1 MKKII
6 TYSTIALTTL
16 LLTAGCSHHNEAH
29 PAEAHHAKHWGYL
42 GDVGP
47 AHWSSLNEKFYM
59 CAEGKQQSPINV
71 VANTKDKLLPAL
83 DIQYMQSSKS
93 VAHHTH
99 TGHTQELNN
108 GHTIEVEVEAG
119 NMFNVDGESYELK
132 QFHFHTPSEN
142 HVDGKSYPLEAHFVH
157 ASKDGKLAV
166 IAVMFEEGTE
176 HPTLKKIWS
185 KFPMKVNKELDIKFN
200 ADDLNSM
207 MPEDESYYRFK
218 GSLTTPPCTE
228 DVKWFVLKT
237 PLSVSKAEIDAI
249 YKELGH
255 ANNRPIQA
263 TNKREIDG

>member
-1 MKKII
+1 MTKLI
-6 TYSTIALTTL
+6 TYSTIALATIL
-16 LLTAGCSHHNEAH
+16 LSGCQDNEKNPKQIEENH
-29 PAEAHHAKHWGYL
+29 LKHWGYSE
-42 GDVGP
+42 DVAP
-47 AHWSSLNEKFYM
+47 AHWSKLDKKFYM
-59 CAEGKQQSPINV
+59 CTEGEQQSPINV
-71 VANTKDKLLPAL
+71 VANTKDKLLPPL
-83 DIQYMQSSKS
+83 DIQYIKSSKS

-99 TGHTQELNN
+99 TGHTKELNN
-108 GHTIEVEVEAG
+108 GHTVEVEVESG
-119 NMFNVDGESYELK
+119 NIFNIDGESYELK

-157 ASKDGKLAV
+157 ATKEGKLAV

-185 KFPMKVNKELDIKFN
+185 KFPMKVNNELDMDFN
-200 ADDLNSM
+200 ADDLNTM
-207 MPEDESYYRFK
+207 MPDDKSYYRFK

-228 DVKWFVLKT
+228 DVKWFVMKT
-237 PLSVSKAEIDAI
+237 PLSVSKQEIDAI

>member
-1 MKKII
+1 MRKVTKC
-6 TYSTIALTTL
+6 TTIALTSML
-16 LLTAGCSHHNEAH
+16 LATISVQANADKHTDES
-29 PAEAHHAKHWGYL
+29 HAKHWGYTA
-42 GDVGP
+42 DVGP
-47 AHWSSLNEKFYM
+47 SHWSELNKKYHM
-59 CAEGKQQSPINV
+59 CSEGKQQSPINV
-71 VANTKDKLLPAL
+71 VANTQDKLLPPL
-83 DIQYMQSSKS
+83 DIQYIKSSKS
-93 VAHHTH
+93 VAHHTN

-108 GHTIEVEVEAG
+108 GHTVEVEVDGG

-207 MPEDESYYRFK
+207 MPTDKSYYRFK

-255 ANNRPIQA
+255 ANNRPVQA